1 MPLPSYILSH
11 TSASFMSRTDN
22 PSQQNPPPQN
32 LSFLY
37 QRRRSRVQEE
47 FQQLSRNN
55 NIGSHDVDRRDA
67 YGEKF
72 PRIYGNMPREL

>member
-1 MPLPSYILSH
+1 
-11 TSASFMSRTDN
+11 MSRTDN

-37 QRRRSRVQEE
+37 QRHRSRVQE
-47 FQQLSRNN
+47 FQQLSRTNN
-55 NIGSHDVDRRDA
+55 SGSHDVDRKEA

-72 PRIYGNMPREL
+72 PRIYGNMPWDL